1 MVWQKLPK
9 PSTLWE
15 EGEKWF
21 ELEDNLEE
29 GKFDFLE
36 YKEEPPPKGI
46 ILQRDVSVAMGPETL
61 GTPGDF
67 SRIWVAFT
75 DQETG
80 EIYLA
85 RSDDEW
91 NQWEEYI
98 HIIYAPSGSYQPSLT
113 FGQDGWHRMA
123 VTLIPAGEEIPEV
136 WIIEPPYSGNGIR
149 RLDLGEHPRIFQ
161 DYWGN
166 FWVFYYK
173 PEIGAIYSKSSKDNF
188 ASATEINLSN
198 RGYPPLGVRLP
209 YWEVTPYHD
218 QFRNVLFFGSGK
230 NMPFYV
236 ASQIEDIYTVG
247 LDLYITK
254 WDGSPI
260 EGVIVEVEGQSGVTN
275 KEGLVTFYKLPYDTT
290 VEIKLSHPSLGL
302 GDTQYIFIPESAK
315 GTHVT
320 HSLFFTKPKRKENLG
335 VQTGLTGIEWQGT
348 IFEHA
353 HLVEKLS
360 PRINL
365 GIEWESMLVPAYV
378 LVYSNWE
385 DVPVYGI
392 NGMVVSSG
400 GTTYNGLVWIEK
412 GVSSN
417 QDVQCDVWY
426 ETERESRAN
435 ILLRASVNM
444 DNIDGYMCGY
454 IDGFGIYMG
463 KRVNGVH
470 TWIGNV
476 SKNVQ
481 PNKWYTAR
489 FSAEGST
496 LRYKI
501 WEKGTAEP
509 SAWDLVV
516 SDSSISEGFA
526 GINGGHGDPERSC
539 KWDNFILNGSL
550 ETFDTIENGS
560 VSGWGL
566 LRDVSSVWNFEAIE
580 ELVGYNRVYEVVPGA
595 TVQLGDQIS
604 QTNQEGLAPFHDLQG
619 GSLQDYEI
627 THPDYPE
634 VSKGT
639 ILIPEGEFDFIP
651 LKIYEKPWD
660 GHALEEVKVH
670 ADLDVNLVAIDI
682 EYRQPT
688 ETVSV
693 SVGLTNI
700 LWVEVKE

>member
-1 MVWQKLPK
+1 
-9 PSTLWE
+9 
-15 EGEKWF
+15 
-21 ELEDNLEE
+21 
-29 GKFDFLE
+29 
-36 YKEEPPPKGI
+36 
-46 ILQRDVSVAMGPETL
+46 MGPETL

-113 FGQDGWHRMA
+113 FGQDGWHRLA
-123 VTLIPAGEEIPEV
+123 VTLIPAGEEVPEV
-136 WIIEPPYSGNGIR
+136 WIIEPPYSGDGIR

-166 FWVFYYK
+166 TWVFYYK

-198 RGYPPLGVRLP
+198 KGYPPLGVRLP
-209 YWEVTPYHD
+209 YWKVTPYHD

-247 LDLYITK
+247 LDLYVIK
-254 WDGSPI
+254 WNGSPL
-260 EGVIVEVEGQSGVTN
+260 EGAIVEVEGQSGVTN
-275 KEGLVTFYKLPYDTT
+275 KKGLVTFYKLPYNTV
-290 VEIKLSHPSLGL
+290 VEIKLFHPTLGE
-302 GDTQYIFIPESAK
+302 GDLSYLTISESAK
-315 GTHVT
+315 GSHLYAFVY
-320 HSLFFTKPKRKENLG
+320 FKNPTKEHLG

-360 PRINL
+360 TYVNL
-365 GIEWESMLVPAYV
+365 GIEWESMLIPAYV
-378 LVYSNWE
+378 LVYSE
-385 DVPVYGI
+385 KQPIYEHTHLLI
-392 NGMVVSSG
+392 HQYSSG
-400 GTTYNGLVWIEK
+400 TQREALVWVNK
-412 GVSSN
+412 GVSTD
-417 QDVQCDVWY
+417 QDVVVDVY
-426 ETERESRAN
+426 ASGTGLSRNVRPGISLRTGGSSGRETMY
-435 ILLRASVNM
+435 V
-444 DNIDGYMCGY
+444 GYY
-454 IDGFGIYMG
+454 RYPNSPPYLEIG
-463 KRVNGVH
+463 KYVNGTFTSLATDQNITMKEN
-470 TWIGNV
+470 TWYTYRMQAIGN
-476 SKNVQ
+476 NI
-481 PNKWYTAR
+481 R
-489 FSAEGST
+489 FK
-496 LRYKI
+496 L
-501 WEKGTAEP
+501 WEKGNPEP
-509 SAWDLVV
+509 SEWNLEAV
-516 SDSSISEGFA
+516 DSSITSGYA
-526 GINGGHGDPERSC
+526 GVFEFNYLLAM
-539 KWDNFILNGSL
+539 WANFYLNGEKANW
-550 ETFDTIENGS
+550 ETSDGGIPDGWALQFGTASRWTTETVSIEVGFGYDIISN
-560 VSGWGL
+560 
-566 LRDVSSVWNFEAIE
+566 AI
-580 ELVGYNRVYEVVPGA
+580 VR
-595 TVQLGDQIS
+595 LGDQIS
-604 QTNQEGLAPFHDLQG
+604 QTNQEGLAPFYNLQG
-619 GSLQDYEI
+619 GSLQEYEI

-660 GHALEEVKVH
+660 GHALGEVKVY

-700 LWVEVKE
+700 LWVEVRE

>member
-67 SRIWVAFT
+67 FRIWVAFT

-85 RSDDEW
+85 RSDAEW

-136 WIIEPPYSGNGIR
+136 WIIEPPYSGDGIR

-166 FWVFYYK
+166 IWVFYYK

-188 ASATEINLSN
+188 ASATELNLSN

-247 LDLYITK
+247 LDLYITR

-260 EGVIVEVEGQSGVTN
+260 EGVIVEVEGQSGITN
-275 KEGLVTFYKLPYDTT
+275 KKGLVTFYKLPYNI
-290 VEIKLSHPSLGL
+290 VAEIKLSHPSLGM
-302 GDTQYIFIPESAK
+302 GDTQHILIPESVK

-335 VQTGLTGIEWQGT
+335 VRTGLTGIEWQGT
-348 IFEHA
+348 IFEHIY
-353 HLVEKLS
+353 LVEKLS
-360 PRINL
+360 PHINL
-365 GIEWESMLVPAYV
+365 GIEWEYL
-378 LVYSNWE
+378 
-385 DVPVYGI
+385 
-392 NGMVVSSG
+392 
-400 GTTYNGLVWIEK
+400 GTPELSLLEQV
-412 GVSSN
+412 GV
-417 QDVQCDVWY
+417 
-426 ETERESRAN
+426 
-435 ILLRASVNM
+435 
-444 DNIDGYMCGY
+444 
-454 IDGFGIYMG
+454 
-463 KRVNGVH
+463 
-470 TWIGNV
+470 
-476 SKNVQ
+476 
-481 PNKWYTAR
+481 
-489 FSAEGST
+489 
-496 LRYKI
+496 
-501 WEKGTAEP
+501 
-509 SAWDLVV
+509 
-516 SDSSISEGFA
+516 
-526 GINGGHGDPERSC
+526 
-539 KWDNFILNGSL
+539 
-550 ETFDTIENGS
+550 
-560 VSGWGL
+560 
-566 LRDVSSVWNFEAIE
+566 
-580 ELVGYNRVYEVVPGA
+580 
-595 TVQLGDQIS
+595 QI
-604 QTNQEGLAPFHDLQG
+604 
-619 GSLQDYEI
+619 
-627 THPDYPE
+627 
-634 VSKGT
+634 
-639 ILIPEGEFDFIP
+639 
-651 LKIYEKPWD
+651 
-660 GHALEEVKVH
+660 
-670 ADLDVNLVAIDI
+670 DLDVEWVDIDI
-682 EYRQPT
+682 EYRQPK
-688 ETVSV
+688 ESVSV

-700 LWVEVKE
+700 LWVGLEE